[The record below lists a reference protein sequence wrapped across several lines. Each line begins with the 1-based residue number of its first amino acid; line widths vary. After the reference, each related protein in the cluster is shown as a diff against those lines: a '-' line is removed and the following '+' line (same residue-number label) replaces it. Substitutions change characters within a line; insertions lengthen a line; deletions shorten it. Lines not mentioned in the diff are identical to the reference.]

1 MRSEHKDG
9 VLDIDIEDLKYI
21 SSAGLRS
28 LLRLQPQE
36 AEKINIINASLEVAE
51 IFSMTGFDQ
60 IMSVKRG
67 YEKISVEGLPVIG
80 RGASGTVYRID
91 KEKIVKVYQPDAS
104 LEDIKRERDLAQKAF
119 FKGFLTAITFNVV
132 RCGDCYGVV
141 FELLDAKSLSET
153 IVENP
158 DVSENMWKRTNAS
171 IPQRSKRENFPESKI
186 FTIITLT
193 AAGISIHRRNLK
205 NYGHLSIPF
214 WSEIHC
220 FMAITMP
227 RISC

>member
-119 FKGFLTAITFNVV
+119 LKGILTALPFNVV

-158 DVSENMWKRTNAS
+158 DVYDFYAGKYVEAYKRFYTT
-171 IPQRSKRENFPESKI
+171 EVEEGEF
-186 FTIITLT
+186 
-193 AAGISIHRRNLK
+193 
-205 NYGHLSIPF
+205 
-214 WSEIHC
+214 
-220 FMAITMP
+220 P
-227 RISC
+227 RIKDIYHNYIDGCRD